1 MMNDFPKTLESTRSL
16 LNGSLQL
23 HATEQAPSVPGDL
36 LNDLARRFS
45 SAQAIAAPIQSRSW
59 LAAVQS
65 FLARPAFGMAALAV
79 VILGISIPSLT
90 QSKSTF
96 RGAMTTTAQ
105 SENLS
110 IILIQAPSG
119 VLGTLE
125 KSDNF
130 ESGVISSTTSS
141 QVSASGPRILVD
153 YATSTITTV
162 NSSNE
167 QVYAAPL
174 PADAAALSDAIVT
187 AASRLK

>member
-36 LNDLARRFS
+36 LNDLARHFS

-65 FLARPAFGMAALAV
+65 FLARPAFGMAAIAV

>member
-1 MMNDFPKTLESTRSL
+1 M
-16 LNGSLQL
+16 
-23 HATEQAPSVPGDL
+23 

-96 RGAMTTTAQ
+96 RGARTTTEE

-130 ESGVISSTTSS
+130 ESGVISSATSS
-141 QVSASGPRILVD
+141 QASASGPRILVD